1 MSDLL
6 LKEKLLPFAKIPAT
20 FKSVLTGA
28 VRFVDKSGKTYG
40 LFLDKE
46 ALEEVRE
53 NLEYS
58 SAKFWQEIKQ
68 SRKSGV
74 VSSKSI
80 EKRLKI

>member
-1 MSDLL
+1 MSELL
-6 LKEKLLPFAKIPAT
+6 LKEKLLPLAKVPVS
-20 FKSVLTGA
+20 FKPVLTGTI
-28 VRFVDKSGKTYG
+28 RFVDKSGKTFG

-46 ALEEVRE
+46 ALEEVQE

-58 SAKFWQEIKQ
+58 SSKFWQEIKQ

-74 VSSKSI
+74 VSAKSI